1 MEKKNKGKKTAGLN
15 LAFHNTVLI
24 TSFAYSLSH
33 THTKKK
39 KQANMSLGFH
49 GIHDYF
55 HSTMEVHSLVII
67 RRKWQCKPP
76 SSDKHM
82 NT

>member
-1 MEKKNKGKKTAGLN
+1 MEKKLRKKLHSTRLN
-15 LAFHNTVLI
+15 LAFHNRVLI
-24 TSFAYSLSH
+24 TSFAYFLSH
-33 THTKKK
+33 KKN
-39 KQANMSLGFH
+39 QANVSLGFH